1 MTDIL
6 PPGDAPAWADSDA
19 ASTIAQTW
27 QQDMWPSLWPRM
39 VHEYATAGARDADLA
54 GLAPTDVAFAWIAAT
69 KQVTAWDG
77 TGWVPIAGKMPRATG
92 TLAATVSV
100 GDAAWSGVA
109 WVMST
114 TDAATF
120 EIVGGTIKCKVA
132 GEVTVT
138 ATGLFAASPD
148 GSVYLRITKNGSPI
162 RSNSADQDRVV
173 SVHGSFSVAVNDIIT
188 VQVFH
193 NSGGS
198 RNVGGDASQM
208 AWDLTLRGMA

>member
-6 PPGDAPAWADSDA
+6 PPGDAPAWADGDA

-27 QQDMWPSLWPRM
+27 QQDMWPALWPRM
-39 VHEYATAGARDADLA
+39 VHAYADVAARDADLA

-69 KQVTAWDG
+69 KQLTTWAG
-77 TGWVPIAGKMPRATG
+77 SAWVPIGGKMPRATG
-92 TLAATVSV
+92 TLAASVSV
-100 GDAAWSGVA
+100 GDAAWSGLS

-120 EIVGGTIKCKVA
+120 EIIGGTIKCKVP
-132 GEVTVT
+132 GEVTVD
-138 ATGLFAASPD
+138 ATGLFATSPD
-148 GSVYLRITKNGSPI
+148 GPVYCRITKNGSPV

-173 SVHGSFSVAVNDIIT
+173 SVQGSFSVAVNDIIT

-193 NSGGS
+193 SSGAS

-208 AWDLTLRGMA
+208 AWDMVFRGVA